1 MDMLSDLHCSFL
13 RSSRSTGCYR
23 NEAGEPDHGALFF
36 LAFSGQWVTLAGD
49 AGILR
54 RFFMLSTITI
64 QKVKKILICLIVVV
78 AVGAAVNLFAAP
90 DAALPGA
97 AAAPVKAVKAAAPES
112 AARGWIFISAALC
125 IGFSS
130 LAAGWAVS
138 TVGAAAM
145 GAISEKPELAGRA
158 LIFVGLAEGI
168 AIYGLI
174 VAIMLL
180 GKA

>member
-1 MDMLSDLHCSFL
+1 
-13 RSSRSTGCYR
+13 
-23 NEAGEPDHGALFF
+23 
-36 LAFSGQWVTLAGD
+36 
-49 AGILR
+49 
-54 RFFMLSTITI
+54 MLSTSAIK
-64 QKVKKILICLIVVV
+64 KVKRILVFLIVV
-78 AVGAAVNLFAAP
+78 AALGTAVNLFAAQDP
-90 DAALPGA
+90 APAA
-97 AAAPVKAVKAAAPES
+97 KAAHTKVVTT
-112 AARGWIFISAALC
+112 AAKTAASGWIFISAALC
-125 IGFSS
+125 VGFSS

>member
-1 MDMLSDLHCSFL
+1 
-13 RSSRSTGCYR
+13 
-23 NEAGEPDHGALFF
+23 
-36 LAFSGQWVTLAGD
+36 
-49 AGILR
+49 
-54 RFFMLSTITI
+54 MLSTRKI
-64 QKVKKILICLIVVV
+64 QTVKKILIALVVLV
-78 AVGAAVNLFAAP
+78 AAATAVNLFAAP
-90 DAALPGA
+90 EPATGQPGKSADHTAAVQPPRTGGNSGLIYI
-97 AAAPVKAVKAAAPES
+97 AV
-112 AARGWIFISAALC
+112 ALC
-125 IGFSS
+125 VGFSS

>member
-1 MDMLSDLHCSFL
+1 MLSI
-13 RSSRSTGCYR
+13 RK
-23 NEAGEPDHGALFF
+23 
-36 LAFSGQWVTLAGD
+36 
-49 AGILR
+49 
-54 RFFMLSTITI
+54 I
-64 QKVKKILICLIVVV
+64 QTVKKILVFMVVIV
-78 AVGAAVNLFAAP
+78 AAATAVNLFAAP
-90 DAALPGA
+90 EPAADQ
-97 AAAPVKAVKAAAPES
+97 APTTHTPTVQPPKAGGTSGLIYIAV
-112 AARGWIFISAALC
+112 ALC
-125 IGFSS
+125 VGFSS